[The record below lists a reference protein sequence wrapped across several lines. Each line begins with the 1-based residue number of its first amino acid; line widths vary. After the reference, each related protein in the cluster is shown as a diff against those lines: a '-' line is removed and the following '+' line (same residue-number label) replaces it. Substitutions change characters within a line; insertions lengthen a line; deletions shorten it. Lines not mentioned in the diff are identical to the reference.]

1 MKALESS
8 DRISTARTSARPGL
22 FKIAL
27 REPIDDPRWQLALRI
42 AASPSLGRSRLLAN
56 FLLHVIHCQIHDRSD
71 EITEQQIGVRV
82 FGRPEGYDTNEDNIV
97 RSYARNLRKRIEEY
111 FAGEGA
117 EEDLLLEIP
126 RGGYTP
132 IFSRRSSTT
141 IEEIPI
147 SPKVHPYPP
156 SPQADVFTNRE
167 TPTDEGIKES
177 SQECSPKSLWPNVF
191 AVITAR
197 IGGLGHRNSRLFA
210 LCAGLLIGVLAASF
224 VPRTLFK
231 RIFASSAEEDSRMLF
246 SELFND
252 KSNTFIVPSD
262 DGLVIMQRL
271 TERPVPLAK
280 YINGSY
286 RPKVK
291 TSGDSADEEI
301 IKLGSRRYT
310 SVVDLELTSRL
321 VQLSEVIP
329 EHTFIR
335 YARDLR
341 MEDIR
346 NGNAIFIGSVEANPW
361 IELFQP
367 QLPFRF
373 NIHPGDDKASGILN
387 TRPRQ
392 REASVYGTAEGNHTY
407 GFIAYVPNLNA
418 TGHVLIVA
426 GLNTAGTEAAA
437 TFLLNPILMAP
448 TLKRAALRGGGF
460 QPFQVLIGAGNVASN
475 AATPTMVLERIGL

>member
-1 MKALESS
+1 MRALESS
-8 DRISTARTSARPGL
+8 DRISTGRVSARPGL
-22 FKIAL
+22 FTIAL

-42 AASPSLGRSRLLAN
+42 AASSSLGRSRLMVD
-56 FLLHVIHCQIHDRSD
+56 FLLYVVDRQIHDRSD
-71 EITEQQIGVRV
+71 EITEQQIGVLV

-111 FAGEGA
+111 FAGEGV
-117 EEDLLLEIP
+117 EEDVLLEIP

-132 IFSRRSSTT
+132 IFSPRSSTT
-141 IEEIPI
+141 EGIPI
-147 SPKVHPYPP
+147 SSRVEPDPT
-156 SPQADVFTNRE
+156 SQTADVFTNGN
-167 TPTDEGIKES
+167 TPTDEGVEES
-177 SQECSPKSLWPNVF
+177 ERRSTDRVWSKVLAAIP
-191 AVITAR
+191 AR
-197 IGGLGHRNSRLFA
+197 IGESVRWNSRLFA
-210 LCAGLLIGVLAASF
+210 LCAGLLIGVLVASLF
-224 VPRTLFK
+224 PRALFK
-231 RIFASSAEEDSRMLF
+231 RIIASSAEAESRMLF
-246 SELFND
+246 SQLFND

-271 TERPVPLAK
+271 TERPVPLAS

-286 RPKVK
+286 RPKIK
-291 TSGDSADEEI
+291 TGGDPADEEI
-301 IKLGSRRYT
+301 IKLGGRRYT

-321 VQLSEVIP
+321 VQLSEIVP
-329 EHTFIR
+329 EHMFIR

-367 QLPFRF
+367 QLPLRF

-387 TRPRQ
+387 THPHP
-392 REASVYGTAEGNHTY
+392 REATIYGTPEGNHTY

-437 TFLLNPILMAP
+437 TFLLNPTLMAP
-448 TLKRAALRGGGF
+448 TLKRAKLRGGGF
-460 QPFQVLIGAGNVASN
+460 QPFQVLIGADNVASN
-475 AATPTMVLERIGL
+475 AATPQMVLERIGP